1 MSFDFD
7 LTTMLTT
14 ASTFAVALFGALGVV
29 AGIKLAISIVKYIIN
44 AIGDAF

>member
-7 LTTMLTT
+7 LTAMFTT
-14 ASTFAVALFGALGVV
+14 ASTFAVALFSAMGAV
-29 AGIKLAISIVKYIIN
+29 AGIKLAIAIVKYVID